1 MARKRAKLM
10 DQRPIWMSCT
20 AETAAETV
28 SAAHGFLATRQNDG
42 FCAVPRVHLGNVSLE
57 RAIVGK

>member
-10 DQRPIWMSCT
+10 DQRPIWMSCK

-28 SAAHGFLATRQNDG
+28 SAAHGFPATRQNDS
-42 FCAVPRVHLGNVSLE
+42 ARLIPDAHMGNV
-57 RAIVGK
+57 GQ